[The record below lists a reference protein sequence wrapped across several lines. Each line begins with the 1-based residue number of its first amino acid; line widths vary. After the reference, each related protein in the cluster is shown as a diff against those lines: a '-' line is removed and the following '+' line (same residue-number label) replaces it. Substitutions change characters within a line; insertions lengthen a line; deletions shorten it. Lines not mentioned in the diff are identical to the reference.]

1 MYKTYTKPTRILN
14 AKNTIL
20 GLKKFDM
27 RQEASEDQK
36 YFSNVNRFN
45 WKWNF
50 SAQKRNEQRIYSPR
64 QILNAKNAILGL
76 KRFDMRQEASED
88 QKYLSNVNR
97 FNWKCNFGAQK
108 RNEQRI
114 YSPVQILNA
123 KNAILGLKKF

>member
-1 MYKTYTKPTRILN
+1 MYKTYTEPI
-14 AKNTIL
+14 
-20 GLKKFDM
+20 
-27 RQEASEDQK
+27 
-36 YFSNVNRFN
+36 
-45 WKWNF
+45 
-50 SAQKRNEQRIYSPR
+50 

-76 KRFDMRQEASED
+76 KKFDMRQEASED

-114 YSPVQILNA
+114 YSLVQILNA